1 MNIVALAGGLSSERD
16 VSIITGKK
24 VARALR
30 NNGHKVCLL
39 DVYMGYDGDS
49 IDNIFEIDYDFT
61 KDINA
66 IGENAPDIE
75 TVRKSRKNQ
84 AEGCFFGKN
93 VIEICRKADI
103 VFMALHGD
111 VGENGKLQAAFDVLG
126 IKYTGSGY
134 IGSAL
139 AMNKA
144 LSKKMFIG
152 SGIPTPN
159 GSLFRT
165 EEESLKWNEL
175 PCVVKPC
182 SGGSSVGVSIPKNRD
197 EFKKAV
203 KEAFALEDEILV
215 ESYVKGRELSI
226 GVLAGKALPIIEICP
241 KEGFYDYKNKYQA
254 GLTDDI
260 CPALLPDDV
269 TRALQAMAE
278 RASEA
283 LMLEAYARID
293 FILDS
298 ENNMYCLEANTLPGM
313 TPTSLLPQ
321 EALAV
326 GISYDELV
334 EILVNE
340 SMKKYN

>member
-24 VARALR
+24 VAKALR

-49 IDNIFEIDYDFT
+49 IDNIFDIDYDFT

-75 TVRKSRKNQ
+75 TVKKSRKNQ
-84 AEGCFFGKN
+84 AEECFLGKN

-144 LSKKMFIG
+144 LSKKMFLS

-159 GSLFRT
+159 GRLFRT
-165 EEESLKWNEL
+165 EKECLEWNEF

-203 KEAFALEDEILV
+203 KEAFALESEVLV

-226 GVLAGKALPIIEICP
+226 GVLEGKALPIIEICP

-269 TRALQAMAE
+269 TKALQSMAE
-278 RASEA
+278 KVSET

-298 ENNMYCLEANTLPGM
+298 DNNMYCLEANTLPGM

>member
-1 MNIVALAGGLSSERD
+1 
-16 VSIITGKK
+16 
-24 VARALR
+24 
-30 NNGHKVCLL
+30 
-39 DVYMGYDGDS
+39 
-49 IDNIFEIDYDFT
+49 
-61 KDINA
+61 
-66 IGENAPDIE
+66 
-75 TVRKSRKNQ
+75 
-84 AEGCFFGKN
+84 
-93 VIEICRKADI
+93 
-103 VFMALHGD
+103 MALHGD

-165 EEESLKWNEL
+165 EEESLKWNEF

>member
-1 MNIVALAGGLSSERD
+1 
-16 VSIITGKK
+16 
-24 VARALR
+24 
-30 NNGHKVCLL
+30 
-39 DVYMGYDGDS
+39 MGYDGDS

-165 EEESLKWNEL
+165 EEESLKWTEL

>member
-165 EEESLKWNEL
+165 EEESLKWTEL

-203 KEAFALEDEILV
+203 KEAFALEMKFSL
-215 ESYVKGRELSI
+215 
-226 GVLAGKALPIIEICP
+226 KA
-241 KEGFYDYKNKYQA
+241 
-254 GLTDDI
+254 
-260 CPALLPDDV
+260 
-269 TRALQAMAE
+269 M
-278 RASEA
+278 
-283 LMLEAYARID
+283 
-293 FILDS
+293 
-298 ENNMYCLEANTLPGM
+298 
-313 TPTSLLPQ
+313 
-321 EALAV
+321 
-326 GISYDELV
+326 
-334 EILVNE
+334 
-340 SMKKYN
+340 